1 MVVFGLVNEGWGP
14 TIAHPLIH
22 KCNSITQGTAR
33 PLQCVAIT
41 VTAEGKEVQT
51 TIAASVFLYAIF
63 VGLCSQLAWAIKP
76 AGSERALRGGTP
88 IPIDNAGFEANFAP
102 PGCFAIF
109 TPTNWTLHDP
119 NGVIGGNSAV
129 GVIDPTGTTNF
140 PAGAPEGLNVALIFL
155 GEDMGQGPVGL
166 TQVLSATLQPSTTYT
181 LTVEVGNIA
190 SGMGPPPCDAAGFFD
205 LDGFPGYQVQLLAGG
220 VVVAQDNDSL
230 HGLVPEGEF
239 RLSTL
244 TLTTGDTHAQMGQ
257 PLEVRL
263 INLNVIETPA
273 DPGIEVDFDDVQLTA
288 APAASVPA
296 ASQWGLLMMS
306 LLVCIAA
313 TIVMHS
319 QPGYATRFK
328 ANFRCERSST
338 YPESRTR

>member
-1 MVVFGLVNEGWGP
+1 MQSPVLQLLATLLLFA
-14 TIAHPLIH
+14 TATPL
-22 KCNSITQGTAR
+22 A
-33 PLQCVAIT
+33 L
-41 VTAEGKEVQT
+41 
-51 TIAASVFLYAIF
+51 AAS
-63 VGLCSQLAWAIKP
+63 P
-76 AGSERALRGGTP
+76 ARGGTP
-88 IPIDNAGFEANFAP
+88 IAINNPGFEANFAP

-119 NGVIGGNSAV
+119 NNVIGGNSAV

-155 GEDMGQGPVGL
+155 GQNMGQGPVGL
-166 TQVLSATLQPSTTYT
+166 TQITAATLQPNTTYT

-190 SGMGPPPCDAAGFFD
+190 SGIGPPPCDVAGFFD

-230 HGLVPEGEF
+230 HGLIPEGEF
-239 RLSTL
+239 RLSTVSH
-244 TLTTGDTHAQMGQ
+244 TTGATHPQLGQ

-288 APAASVPA
+288 FPAGSIPAAST
-296 ASQWGLLMMS
+296 WGLLAM
-306 LLVCIAA
+306 LLLISVAGTM
-313 TIVMHS
+313 TIRSRMHL
-319 QPGYATRFK
+319 ARL
-328 ANFRCERSST
+328 EV
-338 YPESRTR
+338 